1 MKIQRFAT
9 GLAIQKTRKEKKKTR
24 KKWRKK
30 EIIIEKMK
38 NVCLLEEKKRVSIFS
53 LEKKT

>member
-9 GLAIQKTRKEKKKTR
+9 GLAIQKTR